1 MDFGV
6 GTYVLGYAAGVLST
20 LSPCVLPLLPILIA
34 SAVVSHRWGVYALA
48 MGLIISF
55 AAVGTL
61 VASIGASLGVEPT
74 MFRNIGAVILI
85 AFGVVLLSVS
95 LQQKFAS
102 ATSSLSGLG
111 DSLLAKL
118 NVDGVKGQFLIGLAL
133 GVIWSP
139 CVGPTLGAATTLA
152 AQGSSLPQVAL
163 LMAIFGL
170 GAGSPLVLL
179 GSLSRSTV
187 MRMRGKMLSAGAAG
201 KYVLG
206 SVFVLIGLAIIS
218 GLDKAFETWILAL
231 SPDWLTQLT
240 TRY

>member
-1 MDFGV
+1 
-6 GTYVLGYAAGVLST
+6 
-20 LSPCVLPLLPILIA
+20 
-34 SAVVSHRWGVYALA
+34 

-85 AFGVVLLSVS
+85 VFGVVLLSVS

-163 LMAIFGL
+163 LMGTFGL

-206 SVFVLIGLAIIS
+206 SVFVLIGVAIIS
-218 GLDKAFETWILAL
+218 GLDKTLETWILAR